1 MWVNMGMGILA
12 HGCDFVLAC
21 VNVYEHV
28 WRVEVCM
35 HTCVLLWER
44 AHGLYSVLKGLG
56 TS

>member
-12 HGCDFVLAC
+12 HGCDFVLVC

-35 HTCVLLWER
+35 HTCVLLWEW
-44 AHGLYSVLKGLG
+44 AHG
-56 TS
+56 